1 MVPAAIFSAAT
12 TTLDKLGLS
21 SERSVERAGLP
32 QYQFLDPGMKIPG
45 VHLYRLYGRASREL
59 GEEAFGALVP
69 DWLPIAALSG
79 FGKAVTGSPTVY
91 TAIDTISRLYTRA
104 SSVARFWSAEG
115 DEGIWWLRK
124 SALRP
129 CIGSRQLELASLA
142 YMIQLIRIGAESDW
156 RPARICVEH
165 HPVPHLER
173 LEPFAGAEVL
183 RERGVSGVAI
193 PRSVLSRLMPFPA
206 PTEPV
211 EADRFYAD
219 APSDE
224 FVVSLRQVLRSLVQ
238 LGYPGVETAAEI
250 GGVHVRTLQRRL
262 RAEGLSFKKIVD
274 QCRFLEAVDLMRERE
289 ARLVE
294 IAHDLGYSD
303 QAHFN
308 RAFRRWAGVT
318 PSLYRSQLHSR

>member
-45 VHLYRLYGRASREL
+45 VHLYRLYGHVARAL
-59 GEEAFGALVP
+59 GEESFGTRVP
-69 DWLPIAALSG
+69 DWSPITALGG

-91 TAIDTISRLYTRA
+91 TAIDAISRLYSRA
-104 SSVARFWSAEG
+104 SSVARFWSVEN
-115 DEGIWWLRK
+115 DEGLWWLRE
-124 SALRP
+124 SALP
-129 CIGSRQLELASLA
+129 PYVGSRQLELASLG
-142 YMIQLIRIGAESDW
+142 YMIQLIRIGAGPGW
-156 RPARICVEH
+156 RPARICVERDSIL
-165 HPVPHLER
+165 HLER

-224 FVVSLRQVLRSLVQ
+224 FVGSLRQVLRSLVR
-238 LGYPGVETAAEI
+238 LGYPGVETVAEI

-262 RAEGLSFKKIVD
+262 RAEGLSFRKLVD

-289 ARLVE
+289 AKLVE

-303 QAHFN
+303 QAHFI
-308 RAFRRWAGVT
+308 RAFRRWAGLT